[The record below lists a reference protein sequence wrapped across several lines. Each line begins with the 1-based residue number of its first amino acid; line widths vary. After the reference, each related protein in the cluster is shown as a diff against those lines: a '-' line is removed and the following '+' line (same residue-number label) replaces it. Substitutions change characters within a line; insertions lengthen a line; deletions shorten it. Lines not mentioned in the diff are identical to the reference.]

1 MFQNDMTY
9 ETLLEDALNT
19 LPAFKKEYVKNIDG
33 NIIDKDAGMHVVFGY
48 VFVPVLEKALD
59 EKDKPTIHELF
70 DYLEKMSLCEDSDVV
85 AVCDQSVLEIIC
97 GEYKDKT
104 LLPYMGKGTTEGLNT
119 VRQYIM
125 EP

>member
-1 MFQNDMTY
+1 MTY
-9 ETLLEDALNT
+9 KTLLEDALNT
-19 LPAFKKEYVKNIDG
+19 LPILKTEYAENI
-33 NIIDKDAGMHVVFGY
+33 NEKIIDEDAGMHIVFSY
-48 VFVPVLEKALD
+48 VFVPVLEKALNEDD
-59 EKDKPTIHELF
+59 EITIRDLF

-97 GEYKDKT
+97 GEYKDKM
-104 LLPYMGKGTTEGLNT
+104 LLPYMDKATIEGLNT